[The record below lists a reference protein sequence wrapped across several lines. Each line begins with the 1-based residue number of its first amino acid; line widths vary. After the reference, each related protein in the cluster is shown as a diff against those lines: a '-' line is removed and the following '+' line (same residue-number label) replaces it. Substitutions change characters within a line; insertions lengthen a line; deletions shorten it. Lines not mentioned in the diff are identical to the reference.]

1 MNTPRSAEIGPVAE
15 IAPVAELVTDDQ
27 RAPDDA
33 IAPDGGTSDPNAAD
47 AESSSAVP
55 PRRARPLSVSAISLI
70 LIVVGGAIEG
80 YAVALSLGDSVERQ
94 YSIAW
99 ALMGAT
105 LVVTAWAL
113 RGRRWWGAAAAI
125 GVSIVGLF
133 AGMAGVYGA
142 LVIASTS
149 SDDRATWLATLGLIA
164 VGAASIAII
173 GLLSSA
179 WPWLTATTVRT
190 APTPPTVAA

>member
-1 MNTPRSAEIGPVAE
+1 MNTLPSAE
-15 IAPVAELVTDDQ
+15 IAPTAELVTNGES
-27 RAPDDA
+27 APDDA
-33 IAPDGGTSDPNAAD
+33 IALDGASDAD
-47 AESSSAVP
+47 AAGGESPTIA
-55 PRRARPLSVSAISLI
+55 PRRRDRPLSVSAISVI
-70 LIVVGGAIEG
+70 LIIVGGAIEG
-80 YAVALSLGDSVERQ
+80 YAVALSLGDSLERQ

-133 AGMAGVYGA
+133 AGMVGVYGA

-149 SDDRATWLATLGLIA
+149 SDDRATWLATLGLIG

>member
-1 MNTPRSAEIGPVAE
+1 MNTLPSAE
-15 IAPVAELVTDDQ
+15 IAPAIELVTNDEPARDDS
-27 RAPDDA
+27 
-33 IAPDGGTSDPNAAD
+33 IAPDGASDTEAAL
-47 AESSSAVP
+47 AEP
-55 PRRARPLSVSAISLI
+55 PTAARRPRDRPLSVSAISVI
-70 LIVVGGAIEG
+70 LIVVGGAVEG
-80 YAVALSLGDSVERQ
+80 YAVALSLGDSLERQ

-149 SDDRATWLATLGLIA
+149 SDDRATWLATLGLIG

>member
-1 MNTPRSAEIGPVAE
+1 
-15 IAPVAELVTDDQ
+15 
-27 RAPDDA
+27 
-33 IAPDGGTSDPNAAD
+33 
-47 AESSSAVP
+47 
-55 PRRARPLSVSAISLI
+55 
-70 LIVVGGAIEG
+70 VGGAIEG
-80 YAVALSLGDSVERQ
+80 YAVALSMGDSVERQ
-94 YSIAW
+94 YSLIW
-99 ALMGAT
+99 ALLGAT

-125 GVSIVGLF
+125 AVSIVGLF

-149 SDDRATWLATLGLIA
+149 SDDRASWLTTIGLIG

-179 WPWLTATTVRT
+179 WPWLTATVART
-190 APTPPTVAA
+190 APTPPSAAA